1 MAAENMAGFPA
12 VGSFSQ
18 RDGYV
23 PRSLK
28 LLMLLKALTSKMFF

>member
-12 VGSFSQ
+12 VGSFS
-18 RDGYV
+18 RHDGYV

-28 LLMLLKALTSKMFF
+28 LLMLLKALTPKMLF